1 MAAISGICQH
11 SGNGLKL
18 EGHMPQTMF
27 KLETL
32 LETHD
37 LPFVIIN
44 ADLKIVAVN
53 RAWENYFG
61 LSRQSQIGQPCCH
74 DTGFCRHKRLF
85 QTLEPYT
92 GFFPAS
98 QTFDL
103 QKSFN
108 VRGYPLLDADNTLY
122 IGESLSVF
130 SKSIGIGDAGNMVG
144 KCAQYTTLKAKL
156 QQAAETVAPVML
168 LGETGTGK
176 ELAAEFIHRH
186 SQQAQNDL
194 VIADCTIFSEDLF
207 ESEMFGHEKGAFT
220 GALSHKKGLFELAN
234 HSTLFLDEIGEL
246 PLSQQPKLLRALES
260 GQFRRVGG
268 TSTLKS
274 TVKII
279 SATHRNLAEMVKQ
292 GRFREDL
299 FYRLSVFPIEIPPL
313 RARRQDLPL
322 LVEHILTHFGQ
333 MQGVDYAISQPAL
346 IKLIQHNWPGNIRE
360 LKNCLQ
366 LATGL
371 CENRHIQDTDITFVR
386 RPSTFLEPSQEIG
399 HEVFK
404 AGTMS
409 TLERFEADFISDLI
423 AKYQGNR
430 KLIAAEMNISER
442 TLYRK
447 LNRLNLS

>member
-1 MAAISGICQH
+1 MS
-11 SGNGLKL
+11 
-18 EGHMPQTMF
+18 QTIF

-32 LETHD
+32 LDTHE
-37 LPFVIIN
+37 LPFVIIDAN
-44 ADLKIVAVN
+44 LKVVAVN
-53 RAWENYFG
+53 RAWENCFG
-61 LSRQSQIGQPCCH
+61 LSRQSQIGQPCCQEN
-74 DTGFCRHKRLF
+74 DFCRHKRLF
-85 QTLEPYT
+85 QTLEPYA

-98 QTFDL
+98 RASHQ
-103 QKSFN
+103 QKLLN

-122 IGESLSVF
+122 IGESISIYGKSVA
-130 SKSIGIGDAGNMVG
+130 ICDPENMVG
-144 KCAQYTTLKAKL
+144 KSPQFTALKTKL
-156 QQAAETVAPVML
+156 QQAAETGAPVIL

-176 ELAAEFIHRH
+176 ELAAEYIHRH
-186 SQQAQNDL
+186 SHQAHNEL
-194 VIADCTIFSEDLF
+194 IIADCTIFSEDLF

-234 HSTLFLDEIGEL
+234 NGTLFLDEIGEL

-268 TSTLKS
+268 SVTLKS
-274 TVKII
+274 TVKVI

-313 RARRQDLPL
+313 RSRRQDLPL
-322 LVEHILTHFGQ
+322 LVDHILAYFGQ
-333 MQGVDYAISQPAL
+333 MQSVDYSISQSAL

-371 CENRHIQDTDITFVR
+371 CENRYIQETDINFVR
-386 RPSTFLEPSQEIG
+386 RPSNYQEPINDVD
-399 HEVFK
+399 HEMFK
-404 AGTMS
+404 VEALS
-409 TLERFEADFISDLI
+409 TLERFEADFISGLI

>member
-1 MAAISGICQH
+1 
-11 SGNGLKL
+11 
-18 EGHMPQTMF
+18 
-27 KLETL
+27 
-32 LETHD
+32 
-37 LPFVIIN
+37 
-44 ADLKIVAVN
+44 
-53 RAWENYFG
+53 
-61 LSRQSQIGQPCCH
+61 
-74 DTGFCRHKRLF
+74 
-85 QTLEPYT
+85 
-92 GFFPAS
+92 
-98 QTFDL
+98 
-103 QKSFN
+103 
-108 VRGYPLLDADNTLY
+108 
-122 IGESLSVF
+122 
-130 SKSIGIGDAGNMVG
+130 MVG
-144 KCAQYTTLKAKL
+144 KSPQFTALKTKL
-156 QQAAETVAPVML
+156 QQAAETGAPVIL

-176 ELAAEFIHRH
+176 ELAAEYIHRH
-186 SQQAQNDL
+186 SHQAHNEL
-194 VIADCTIFSEDLF
+194 IIADCTIFSEDLF

-234 HSTLFLDEIGEL
+234 NGTLFLDEIGEL

-268 TSTLKS
+268 SVTLKS
-274 TVKII
+274 TVKVI

-313 RARRQDLPL
+313 RSRRQDLPL
-322 LVEHILTHFGQ
+322 LVDHILAYFGQ
-333 MQGVDYAISQPAL
+333 MQSVDYSISQSAL

-371 CENRHIQDTDITFVR
+371 CENRYIQETDINFVR
-386 RPSTFLEPSQEIG
+386 RPSNYQEPINDVD
-399 HEVFK
+399 HEMFK
-404 AGTMS
+404 VEALS
-409 TLERFEADFISDLI
+409 TLERFEADFISGLI